1 MTDQIK
7 VEIFV
12 ENGISKIKTLSEIPF
27 VFQGKSYVV
36 PKGFV
41 SDGCSV
47 PQMFWGLI
55 APCIDGRTIRA
66 AIIHDWL
73 YSTAILSRKQADEI
87 FLQLMIEDDFSTW
100 KAYTCYY
107 AVRIFGSSHYGKSAI
122 SS

>member
-1 MTDQIK
+1 MIE

-12 ENGISKIKTLSEIPF
+12 ENGISKIKTLVEIPF
-27 VFQGKSYVV
+27 IFQGQTFTV

-41 SDGCSV
+41 SDGASI

-73 YSTAILSRKQADEI
+73 YSTELLSRKQADEI
-87 FLQLMIEDDFSTW
+87 FLQFMLEDGFSAW
-100 KAYTCYY
+100 KAYVCYY
-107 AVRIFGSSHYGKSAI
+107 AVRIFGGSHYGKTEEKG
-122 SS
+122 

>member
-1 MTDQIK
+1 MNNGIPCK
-7 VEIFV
+7 IYA
-12 ENGISKIKTLSEIPF
+12 ENGISKIKTLVEIPF
-27 VFQGKSYVV
+27 VFQGQTFTV

-41 SDGCSV
+41 SDGASI

-55 APCIDGRTIRA
+55 APCIDGRTVRA

-73 YSTAILSRKQADEI
+73 YSTAILSRKQADQI
-87 FLQLMIEDDFSTW
+87 FLQFLLADGFTTW

-107 AVRIFGSSHYGKSAI
+107 AVRIFGSSHYEKSAI